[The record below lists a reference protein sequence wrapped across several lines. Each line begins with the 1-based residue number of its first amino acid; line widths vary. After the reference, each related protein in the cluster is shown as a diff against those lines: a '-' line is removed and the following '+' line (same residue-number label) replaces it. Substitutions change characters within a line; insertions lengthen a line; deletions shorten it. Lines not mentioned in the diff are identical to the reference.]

1 MSWPMEFQFTVI
13 SLSDIYADV
22 ALVLVSLL
30 STIFQCKD
38 LNVSKTKKKKNK
50 NHFFFRHLDSNSMRR
65 KDPSQWPSRHLLVGQ
80 PAIFHAF
87 LSSLDTLNYGKLTVC
102 LIK

>member
-1 MSWPMEFQFTVI
+1 MEFQFTVI

-50 NHFFFRHLDSNSMRR
+50 NHFLLGTLIRIQCKEKILLNGLHDICSSGSLPFFM
-65 KDPSQWPSRHLLVGQ
+65 P
-80 PAIFHAF
+80 FY
-87 LSSLDTLNYGKLTVC
+87 DTLNYGKLTVC

>member
-1 MSWPMEFQFTVI
+1 MEFQFTVI

-38 LNVSKTKKKKNK
+38 LKLMCQRPKKKEQKS
-50 NHFFFRHLDSNSMRR
+50 FFVRHLDSNSMRR
-65 KDPSQWPSRHLLVGQ
+65 KDPSKWPSRHLLVGQ

>member
-1 MSWPMEFQFTVI
+1 MEFQFTVI

-38 LNVSKTKKKKNK
+38 LNVSKTKKKEQKS
-50 NHFFFRHLDSNSMRR
+50 FFFTHLDSNSMRR

-87 LSSLDTLNYGKLTVC
+87 LSSVDTLNYGKLTVC